1 MLGIDKAG
9 GSVAGIDGTE
19 GSVAGIDGTGDIG
32 ARDIDLADSGLGI
45 DEAAGRLAGDLAG
58 SVPGGGKERTGA
70 AEIWGARGS

>member
-1 MLGIDKAG
+1 MLGIDEAG

-19 GSVAGIDGTGDIG
+19 DIGAGIDEARDIG
-32 ARDIDLADSGLGI
+32 ARDSGLGI
-45 DEAAGRLAGDLAG
+45 DGAEG